1 MQSTLQAKVSKHA
14 PLLTRYEPNTNFAA
28 VAMGS
33 VAQFRGMG
41 GVIGIALATT
51 LFNGL
56 VRSRLA
62 GFLSQAQVNILL
74 QSAKSL
80 SSFPPTTQV
89 MVRQALA
96 EGFNLQMKV
105 LAEFAAAQIPSTILM
120 WQEKQILVQ

>member
-1 MQSTLQAKVSKHA
+1 MSKHA
-14 PLLTRYEPNTNFAA
+14 SLRTRYDPNTTSTA

-41 GVIGIALATT
+41 GVIGIAIATT
-51 LFNGL
+51 LLNGL

-62 GFLSQAQVNILL
+62 GFLSHAQIEILL

-89 MVRQALA
+89 MIREAFA

-105 LAEFAAAQIPSTILM
+105 LAGFAAAQIPSTILM
-120 WQEKQILVQ
+120 WQKKQITV

>member
-1 MQSTLQAKVSKHA
+1 MSNNATWR
-14 PLLTRYEPNTNFAA
+14 TRYDPNTKFTA

-41 GVIGIALATT
+41 GVIGIALTTT
-51 LFNGL
+51 LLNGL
-56 VRSRLA
+56 LRSRLA
-62 GFLSQAQVNILL
+62 GFLSQAQINTIL

-89 MVRQALA
+89 MVRQAFA

-105 LAEFAAAQIPSTILM
+105 LAGFAAAQIPSTILM
-120 WQEKQILVQ
+120 WQKEQIMV